1 MGALAYEGEILHYN
15 QSCGVGKGCEIE
27 DFVSQRNALTSFG
40 VENIA
45 VIKDE
50 K

>member
-1 MGALAYEGEILHYN
+1 LGAFAYEVKVLHHN
-15 QSCGVGKGCEIE
+15 QGCGVGKGCEIE
-27 DFVSQRNALTSFG
+27 DFVYQRNALTSFG
-40 VENIA
+40 VEDIA